1 MDVISNCVCVNKKD
15 AKKVLDILKNGNALR
30 SGLKPKRIEDKIAFA
45 VSQVELTRG
54 LLEKSGVTFE
64 ICKDSF
70 EKYKYS
76 FKRLSEVIPGIS
88 SYLIIGD
95 IAIINY
101 KKDMGLLKKAA
112 RQIMEMN
119 PRIKAVY
126 AKTATLGEFRI
137 PELILLEGE
146 DKRLTIHKENGL
158 RFYIDLAKA
167 YFNPRLAGEHM
178 RIADLID
185 DGDSVL
191 DMFTGIGGF
200 SINIAKKRKAN
211 ILGVDINPYAIYLA
225 ERNYHINKKILK
237 GDVTFMRADS
247 SRLDKIIANKFNKII
262 MNNPT
267 MSINY
272 LSSACNLL
280 EKGKSTIFLYVLE
293 SKNSNILNKIRGS
306 IKCPYSFEVGKP
318 RKVIEYSP
326 SMSIYEIDIVM
337 WVTISP

>member
-1 MDVISNCVCVNKKD
+1 MDVISNCICVNKTD
-15 AKKVLDILKNGNALR
+15 AKKVLDILKNGNVLR
-30 SGLKPKRIEDKIAFA
+30 SGLRPKKIGDRIAFA
-45 VSQVELTRG
+45 VSQVEFARR
-54 LLEKSGVTFE
+54 LLEESGVSFE
-64 ICKDSF
+64 TCKDGF

-76 FKRLSEVIPGIS
+76 VKRLSEVVPGIS

-112 RQIMEMN
+112 KQIMEMN
-119 PRIKAVY
+119 PRVKAVY
-126 AKTATLGEFRI
+126 TKTATSGEFRI
-137 PELILLEGE
+137 PKLILLEGE
-146 DKRLTIHKENGL
+146 DKKLALHKENGL
-158 RFYIDLAKA
+158 RFYVDLAKA

-178 RIADLID
+178 RIADFID

-211 ILGVDINPYAIYLA
+211 ILGVDINPYAVYLA
-225 ERNYHINKKILK
+225 EYNYRINKKILK

-247 SRLDKIIANKFNKII
+247 SHLDKIIASRFNKII

-280 EKGKSTIFLYVLE
+280 EKRKSTIFLYILE
-293 SKNSNILNKIRGS
+293 NKNSDILNKIRGS
-306 IKCPYSFEVGKP
+306 MKCPYSFEVGKP

-326 SMSIYEIDIVM
+326 SMSIYEIDI
-337 WVTISP
+337 II